1 MVLEVV
7 ELSITPIERSP
18 WGYRLNVS
26 GSGFVPNQTVYWRLG
41 GEDQRSEDFISAPS
55 GGWVIGPDGMFFFT
69 DTATGANLN
78 EDCRGQDET
87 FADAYYT
94 WSILPQVQ
102 HDQTQLLNSANGRYD
117 RMNHVAV
124 LEFSMLGEELK
135 TDKQRVIRT
144 LRNLTTYKSFR

>member
-94 WSILPQVQ
+94 YPGASHRKSNTI
-102 HDQTQLLNSANGRYD
+102 
-117 RMNHVAV
+117 
-124 LEFSMLGEELK
+124 K
-135 TDKQRVIRT
+135 
-144 LRNLTTYKSFR
+144 RNIWIPIAAAMTE

>member
-18 WGYRLNVS
+18 WGYRLIVS

-102 HDQTQLLNSANGRYD
+102 HDQTQLLNSDCGIYD
-117 RMNHVAV
+117 WMKHP
-124 LEFSMLGEELK
+124 
-135 TDKQRVIRT
+135 QIRNPSVWQWVK
-144 LRNLTTYKSFR
+144 L